1 MPRGRDVTCLGADS
15 VSVQSV
21 TAGGG
26 GQGDLRANIPVAG
39 WEDVERP
46 QMRKEE
52 WVEGGG

>member
-1 MPRGRDVTCLGADS
+1 MTCLGADS